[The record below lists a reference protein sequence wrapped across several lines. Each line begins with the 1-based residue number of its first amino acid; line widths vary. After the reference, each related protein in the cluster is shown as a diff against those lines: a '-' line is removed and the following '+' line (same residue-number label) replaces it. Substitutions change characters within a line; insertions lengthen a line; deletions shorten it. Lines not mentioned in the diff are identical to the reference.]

1 MKILE
6 VKNLRVSFG
15 KFKAVK
21 GINFYVRKGKVS
33 AIVGESGSGKSV
45 SCLSLLSL
53 LHGANVTGKAI
64 YDEIDILKLNEEL
77 LEDIRG
83 KKISFIFQ
91 EPMTS
96 LNPLHKIGK
105 QISEVL
111 TLHNIVKNKKEALAE
126 TERLLNLVNIDKS
139 RYDSYPHELSGG
151 QRQRVMIAM
160 AIACSPDLL
169 IADEP
174 TTALDVSIQKEIM
187 DLLKDLQRRI
197 GLSILIVTHDL
208 NLVEKFADDIF
219 VMNNGRIVEF
229 GSSKQIFN
237 KPEHKYTKKLIKAS
251 KGTPLDKDEI
261 ASDIILKVDNL
272 SVEYKNGVKAVKNVS
287 FKVRRGATLA
297 IIGESGSGKTSI
309 LNAILRLISVRSG
322 EAYFNKN
329 NIFSLKSKDLRQL
342 RRKMQIVFQDPFSSL
357 SPRMSISQII
367 EEPLKI
373 HKIGNKITR
382 KKTVDKVLK
391 EVGLPL
397 SMKDKYPHEFSGG
410 QRQRVAIARALILN
424 PELLILDEPTSALDV
439 CVQEEII
446 NLLNDIQKDRGLS
459 YVFVSH
465 DLKLIKNIAD
475 YAIVL
480 KNGAII
486 EQNTAKKLFFQPIE
500 KYTKK
505 LLDACFAQ

>member
-1 MKILE
+1 MKILD
-6 VKNLRVSFG
+6 VNNLKVSFG
-15 KFKAVK
+15 EFKAVK
-21 GINFYVRKGKVS
+21 NLSFYVRKGKVS
-33 AIVGESGSGKSV
+33 ALVGESGSGKSV
-45 SCLSLLSL
+45 SCLSLLNL
-53 LHGANVTGKAI
+53 LHGANVKGQAI
-64 YDEIDILKLNEEL
+64 YDEVDMLKLSERD

-111 TLHNIVKNKKEALAE
+111 ILHNIVQNKKDALTE
-126 TERLLNLVNIDKS
+126 TERLLDLVNIDKG
-139 RYDSYPHELSGG
+139 RYNSYPHELSGG

-174 TTALDVSIQKEIM
+174 TTALDVSIQKDIIG
-187 DLLKDLQRRI
+187 LLSDLQKRT

-208 NLVEKFADDIF
+208 NLVEKFANDIF
-219 VMNNGRIVEF
+219 VMNNGRLIEF
-229 GSSKQIFN
+229 GSPKQIFN
-237 KPEHKYTKKLIKAS
+237 KSKHDYTKKLIKAS
-251 KGTPLDKDEI
+251 KGTCLNKEELSLDTVLRVK
-261 ASDIILKVDNL
+261 NL
-272 SVEYKNGVKAVKNVS
+272 SVEYKNGVKAVKGVS
-287 FKVRRGATLA
+287 FNLTKGATLA

-309 LNAILRLISVRSG
+309 LNAIMRLAPIANG
-322 EAYFNKN
+322 EAYFNN
-329 NIFSLKSKDLRQL
+329 ENVFSLKSKRLREI
-342 RRKMQIVFQDPFSSL
+342 RKKMQVVFQDPFSSL

-367 EEPLKI
+367 EEPLKV
-373 HKIGNKITR
+373 HKIGNKATR
-382 KKTVDKVLK
+382 KKKVDKVLR
-391 EVGLPL
+391 EVKLPL

-410 QRQRVAIARALILN
+410 QRQRIAIARALILN

-439 CVQEEII
+439 CVQEDII

-459 YVFVSH
+459 YIFVSH

-475 YAIVL
+475 YVIVL
-480 KNGAII
+480 KDGAVI
-486 EQNTAKKLFFQPIE
+486 EQNIAKKLFFQPIE

-505 LLDACFAQ
+505 LLESC